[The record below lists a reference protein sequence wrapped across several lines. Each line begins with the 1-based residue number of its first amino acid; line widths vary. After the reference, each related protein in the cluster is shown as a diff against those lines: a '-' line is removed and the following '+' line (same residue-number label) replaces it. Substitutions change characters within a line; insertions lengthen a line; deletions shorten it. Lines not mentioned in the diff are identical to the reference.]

1 MITKGPRG
9 TADILPSDIEKWQ
22 FIENT
27 AKETAKTFG
36 FKEIRTPVFEHTEL
50 FQRGVGDTTDV
61 VQKEMYTFNDKADRS
76 ITLRPEGTASV
87 ARSYLEHS
95 LYALPAPVKLFYNIT
110 CYRYE
115 KPQAGRMREFHQFGA
130 EAYGLDTPAVDA
142 EIIAFASTL
151 FKNLGIKDLEL
162 NINSIGCK
170 ECRANYNKALIEYLK
185 AHSDKLC
192 GTCHERLEKNPMR
205 VLDCKNPECKVAA
218 ANAPSILDHICDGC
232 REHFE
237 ETKKHLDNFG
247 IKYNIDPSIVRG
259 LDYYTRTV
267 FEFVSHSIGAQGT
280 VCGGGRYD
288 GLIEE
293 LGGTPTPGIGFA
305 TGLERILLVMEAQ
318 NVKFPTESVPE
329 IYIASLGQETAVM
342 SLCYELRQQ
351 GIWAECDLAG
361 KSLKA
366 QMKNADRSQAKY
378 SIVIGDNEVETNSA
392 NIKDMTTGEK
402 EEIKIDCASVAA
414 FLRGEVLK

>member
-22 FIENT
+22 FVENT
-27 AKETAKTFG
+27 AKKTAKTFG

-130 EAYGLDTPAVDA
+130 EAYGLDNPAVDA
-142 EIIAFASTL
+142 EIIAFASSI
-151 FKNLGIKDLEL
+151 FKNLGITGLEL

-170 ECRANYNKALIEYLK
+170 KCRADYNMALVEYLK
-185 AHSDKLC
+185 AHTDSLC
-192 GTCHERLEKNPMR
+192 DTCHGRLEKNPMR
-205 VLDCKNPECKVAA
+205 VLDCKNPECKEVAA
-218 ANAPSILDHICDGC
+218 GAPSILDHICDDC

-237 ETKKHLDNFG
+237 ATKRYLDNYG
-247 IKYNIDPSIVRG
+247 IEYSIDPSIVRG

-293 LGGTPTPGIGFA
+293 LGGSPTPGIGFA
-305 TGLERILLVMEAQ
+305 MGLERILLVMESQ
-318 NVKFPTESVPE
+318 GVQFPSESVPD
-329 IYIASLGQETAVM
+329 IYIASLGQDKKVM
-342 SLCYELRQQ
+342 ALCYELRQN

-361 KSLKA
+361 RSLKA
-366 QMKNADRSQAKY
+366 QMKNADRSNARY
-378 SIVIGDNEVETNSA
+378 SIVIGDNEAESKA
-392 NIKDMTTGEK
+392 AAIKDMTSGEK
-402 EEIKIDCASVAA
+402 EDISLEPEKITA
-414 FLRGEVLK
+414 FLQRKEI

>member
-27 AKETAKTFG
+27 AKETARSFG

-87 ARSYLEHS
+87 ARAYLEHS

-142 EIIAFASTL
+142 EIIALVSTI
-151 FKNLGIKDLEL
+151 FKNLGIKALEL

-170 ECRANYNKALIEYLK
+170 ECRASYNAALVEYLK
-185 AHSDKLC
+185 AHSGNLC
-192 GTCHERLEKNPMR
+192 GTCHERLDKNPMR
-205 VLDCKNPECKVAA
+205 VLDCKNPECKVIA
-218 ANAPSILDHICDGC
+218 ANAPSILDYICDDC

-237 ETKKHLDNFG
+237 ATKKYLDNFG

-267 FEFVSHSIGAQGT
+267 FEFVSRSIGAQGT

-293 LGGTPTPGIGFA
+293 LGGSPAPGIGFA
-305 TGLERILLVMEAQ
+305 MGLERILLVMESQ
-318 NVKFPTESVPE
+318 NVKFPEERAPE
-329 IYIASLGQETAVM
+329 IYIASLGQEKTVM
-342 SLCYELRQQ
+342 SLCYELRKN

-361 KSLKA
+361 RSLKA
-366 QMKNADRSQAKY
+366 QMKNADRTQARY
-378 SIVIGDNEVETNSA
+378 SIVIGDNEAESNSA
-392 NIKDMTTGEK
+392 QIKNMTTGEK
-402 EEIKIDCASVAA
+402 EEISLDCASITA
-414 FLRGEVLK
+414 FLGGKKI